1 MKLIREC
8 DIIKNRYLL
17 GEGENMKAYIKEL
30 RAKIKKYSE
39 YYYTNNESLISDVE
53 FDKLLAELK
62 ELEEKYPEYREG
74 DSPTEVVGATNL
86 RDTKFK
92 KVTHKKP
99 MLSLS
104 NSYNEGDI
112 ADFIERVKKLLPED
126 KNIEYALELK
136 LDGLSLSVQYEDGK
150 LVRAVTRGDGT
161 VGEDVTENILEIES
175 IPKVLKERVTLEV
188 RGEVVLPLSKFEELN
203 RKRMEEGE
211 EVFANPRNA
220 ASGTLR
226 QLDSSII
233 KERGLDAYFY
243 FLVDAQNYGVKTHS
257 ESIEYLSKLGIKT
270 TGVCEVLKNS
280 SELIERIEY
289 WGTKR
294 EELDYE
300 TDGMVIKVNNI
311 ELWDRLGNTTKS
323 PRWAIA
329 FKFPA
334 KQVTTKIL
342 GVTWQVG
349 RTGKITPVAELEEV
363 ELSGSRV
370 KRASLHNH
378 QEIERKD
385 IRIGDSVF
393 IEKAAEII
401 PQVVKSVKELRVGD
415 EIVIEEPTNCPI
427 CNTQVEREEGQV
439 DIKCPNVACPGK
451 IEGELIY
458 FVSRDA
464 MNIAGFGSKIVE
476 NMLRLGFIKNILDIY
491 ELKNHREELE
501 KLEKMGKKSVDNLLT
516 AIENSKTRE
525 YSKVLCALG
534 IPFVGKT
541 SAKLLADSSENID
554 RLMSMSMEDLT
565 EIEGIGEKMA
575 QAIYDFFRDEEKI
588 KLINGLKAHGLT
600 FAQEKKE
607 ELPEEE
613 RVFTGKTFLFTGTL
627 KNFTRNEIKEEIEK
641 LGGKNLSAVSKNL
654 DYLIVGEKAGSKL
667 KKAQE
672 LGTVKIISEDEFMEI
687 CGKKI

>member
-1 MKLIREC
+1 MK
-8 DIIKNRYLL
+8 K
-17 GEGENMKAYIKEL
+17 YIKEL
-30 RAKIKKYSE
+30 REKIKKYSD

-62 ELEEKYPEYREG
+62 ELEEKYPEYREEN
-74 DSPTEVVGATNL
+74 SPTEVVGATSL
-86 RDTKFK
+86 KETKFQ

-112 ADFIERVKKLLPED
+112 ADFIERIKKLLPEE
-126 KNIEYALELK
+126 KEINYALELK
-136 LDGLSLSVQYEDGK
+136 LDGLSLSIQYENGK
-150 LVRAVTRGDGT
+150 LVRAVTRGDGA
-161 VGEDVTENILEIES
+161 VGEDVTENILEISS
-175 IPKVLKERVTLEV
+175 IPRELKEKVSIEI

-203 RKRMEEGE
+203 RKRLENGE

-220 ASGTLR
+220 AAGTLR

-233 KERGLDAYFY
+233 RERGLDAYFY

-270 TGVCEVLKNS
+270 TGVCEVLKSS

-289 WGTKR
+289 WGAKR

-311 ELWDRLGNTTKS
+311 ELWDILGNTTKS

-349 RTGKITPVAELEEV
+349 RTGKVTPVAELEEV
-363 ELSGSRV
+363 ELSGSKV
-370 KRASLHNH
+370 KRASLHNY

-385 IRIGDSVF
+385 IRVGDSVF

-401 PQVVKSVKELRVGD
+401 PQVVKSVKELRDGS
-415 EIVIEEPTNCPI
+415 EIIITEPTNCPI
-427 CNTQVEREEGQV
+427 CNTVLEREEGQV
-439 DIKCPNVACPGK
+439 DIKCPNMACPGK
-451 IEGELIY
+451 VEGELIY

-464 MNIAGFGSKIVE
+464 MNIAGFGSKLVE
-476 NMLRLGFIKNILDIY
+476 NMLRLGFIKNIVDIY

-501 KLEKMGKKSVDNLLT
+501 KLDKMGKKSVDNLLN
-516 AIENSKTRE
+516 AIETSKTRE

-541 SAKLLADSSENID
+541 SAKLLAEASENID
-554 RLMSMSMEDLT
+554 NLMNMSIEELM
-565 EIEGIGEKMA
+565 EIEGVGDKMA
-575 QAIYDFFRDEEKI
+575 QAIYEFFRDEEKK
-588 KLINGLKAHGLT
+588 KLIEELKIHGLT

-607 ELPEEE
+607 ELPEDEK
-613 RVFTGKTFLFTGTL
+613 VFTGKTFLFTGTL

-672 LGTVKIISEDEFMEI
+672 IGSIKIITEDEFMEI
-687 CGKKI
+687 CKKRS

>member
-1 MKLIREC
+1 MKK
-8 DIIKNRYLL
+8 D
-17 GEGENMKAYIKEL
+17 IKEYIEEL
-30 RAKIKKYSE
+30 RKKIKKYSDF
-39 YYYTNNESLISDVE
+39 YYTNNESLISDGE
-53 FDKLLAELK
+53 FDKLLIELK
-62 ELEEKYPEYREG
+62 ELEKKYPEYREG

-112 ADFIERVKKLLPED
+112 ADFIERVKKLLLEE

-150 LVRAVTRGDGT
+150 LIRAVTRGDGT

-175 IPKVLKERVTLEV
+175 IPKVLKERVSLEV

-233 KERGLDAYFY
+233 RERGLDAYFY

-270 TGVCEVLKNS
+270 TGVCEVLKTS

-363 ELSGSRV
+363 ELSGSKV
-370 KRASLHNH
+370 KRASLHNY

-401 PQVVKSVKELRVGD
+401 PQVVKSVKELRVGN
-415 EIVIEEPTNCPI
+415 EIVIDEPTNCPI

-439 DIKCPNVACPGK
+439 DIKCPNVTCPGK

-476 NMLRLGFIKNILDIY
+476 NMLKLGFIKNIVDIY

-554 RLMSMSMEDLT
+554 RLMSMSVEDLT

-575 QAIYDFFRDEEKI
+575 QAIYDFLRDDEKI

-613 RVFTGKTFLFTGTL
+613 RVFMGKTFLFTGTL

-672 LGTVKIISEDEFMEI
+672 LGTVKIISEEEFMEI
-687 CGKKI
+687 CKRKN

>member
-1 MKLIREC
+1 MK
-8 DIIKNRYLL
+8 K
-17 GEGENMKAYIKEL
+17 YIKEL
-30 RAKIKKYSE
+30 REKIKKYSD

-62 ELEEKYPEYREG
+62 ELEEKYPEYREEN
-74 DSPTEVVGATNL
+74 SPTEVVGATSL
-86 RDTKFK
+86 KETKFQ

-112 ADFIERVKKLLPED
+112 ADFIERIKKLLPEEQEI
-126 KNIEYALELK
+126 NYALELK
-136 LDGLSLSVQYEDGK
+136 LDGLSLSIQYENGK
-150 LVRAVTRGDGT
+150 LVRAVTRGDGA
-161 VGEDVTENILEIES
+161 VGEDVTENILEISS
-175 IPKVLKERVTLEV
+175 IPRELKEKVSIEI

-203 RKRMEEGE
+203 RKRLENGE

-220 ASGTLR
+220 AAGTLR

-233 KERGLDAYFY
+233 RERGLDAYFY

-270 TGVCEVLKNS
+270 TGVCEVLKSS

-289 WGTKR
+289 WGAKR

-311 ELWDRLGNTTKS
+311 ELWDILGNTTKS

-349 RTGKITPVAELEEV
+349 RTGKVTPVAELEEV
-363 ELSGSRV
+363 ELSGSKV
-370 KRASLHNH
+370 KRASLHNY

-385 IRIGDSVF
+385 IRVGDSVF

-401 PQVVKSVKELRVGD
+401 PQVVKSVKELRDGS
-415 EIVIEEPTNCPI
+415 EIIITEPTNCPI
-427 CNTQVEREEGQV
+427 CNTVLEREEGQV
-439 DIKCPNVACPGK
+439 DIKCPNMACPGK
-451 IEGELIY
+451 VEGELIY

-464 MNIAGFGSKIVE
+464 MNIAGFGSKLVE
-476 NMLRLGFIKNILDIY
+476 NMLRLGFIKNIVDIY

-501 KLEKMGKKSVDNLLT
+501 KLDKMGKKSVDNLLN
-516 AIENSKTRE
+516 AIETSKTRE

-541 SAKLLADSSENID
+541 SAKLLAEASENID
-554 RLMSMSMEDLT
+554 NLMNMSIEELM
-565 EIEGIGEKMA
+565 EIEGVGDKMA
-575 QAIYDFFRDEEKI
+575 QAIYEFFRDEERK
-588 KLINGLKAHGLT
+588 KLIEGLKIHGLT

-607 ELPEEE
+607 ELPEDEK
-613 RVFTGKTFLFTGTL
+613 VFTGKTFLFTGTL

-672 LGTVKIISEDEFMEI
+672 IGSIKIITEDEFIEI
-687 CGKKI
+687 CKKRS

>member
-1 MKLIREC
+1 MEK
-8 DIIKNRYLL
+8 
-17 GEGENMKAYIKEL
+17 YIKEL
-30 RAKIKKYSE
+30 REKIKKYSE

-53 FDKLLAELK
+53 FDKLLVELK
-62 ELEEKYPEYREG
+62 ELEKKYPEYREKN
-74 DSPTEVVGATNL
+74 SPTEIVGATNL
-86 RDTKFK
+86 KDTKFQ

-112 ADFIERVKKLLPED
+112 ADFIERVKKLLPEE
-126 KNIEYALELK
+126 KEIEYALELK
-136 LDGLSLSVQYEDGK
+136 FDGLSLSVQYENGK

-175 IPKVLKERVTLEV
+175 IPKELKEKVNIEI

-203 RKRMEEGE
+203 KKRLENGE

-243 FLVDAQNYGVKTHS
+243 FLVDAQNYGLKTHS
-257 ESIEYLSKLGIKT
+257 ESIKYLAKLGIKT

-280 SELIERIEY
+280 SELIKEIEV
-289 WGTKR
+289 WGEKR
-294 EELDYE
+294 ESLDYE

-311 ELWDRLGNTTKS
+311 ELWDKLGNTTKS

-363 ELSGSRV
+363 ELSGSKV
-370 KRASLHNH
+370 KRASLHNY

-401 PQVVKSVKELRVGD
+401 PQVVKSVKELRDGN
-415 EIVIEEPTNCPI
+415 EIIIKEPTHCPI
-427 CNTQVEREEGQV
+427 CNTEVEREEGQV
-439 DIKCPNVACPGK
+439 DIKCPNVSCPGK

-476 NMLRLGFIKNILDIY
+476 NMLRLGFIKNIVDIY

-501 KLEKMGKKSVDNLLT
+501 KLEKMGKRSVDNLLT

-534 IPFVGKT
+534 IPFIGKT
-541 SAKLLADSSENID
+541 SAKLLAESSENID
-554 RLMSMSMEDLT
+554 KLMNMSVEELV
-565 EIEGIGEKMA
+565 EIEGIGDKMA
-575 QAIYDFFRDEEKI
+575 QAIFDFFRDKEKI
-588 KLINGLKAHGLT
+588 KLIDGLKAHGLT

-607 ELPEEE
+607 ELSAEEK
-613 RVFTGKTFLFTGTL
+613 VFTGKTFLFTGTL

-672 LGTVKIISEDEFMEI
+672 LGTVKIITEEEFMEI
-687 CGKKI
+687 CGKKK

>member
-1 MKLIREC
+1 MK
-8 DIIKNRYLL
+8 K
-17 GEGENMKAYIKEL
+17 YIKEL
-30 RAKIKKYSE
+30 REKIKKYSD

-62 ELEEKYPEYREG
+62 ELEEKYPEYREEN
-74 DSPTEVVGATNL
+74 SPTEVVGATSL
-86 RDTKFK
+86 KETKFQ

-112 ADFIERVKKLLPED
+112 ADFIERIKKLLPEE
-126 KNIEYALELK
+126 KEINYALELK
-136 LDGLSLSVQYEDGK
+136 LDGLSLSIQYENGK
-150 LVRAVTRGDGT
+150 LVRAVTRGDGA
-161 VGEDVTENILEIES
+161 VGEDVTENILEISS
-175 IPKVLKERVTLEV
+175 IPRELKEKVSIEI

-203 RKRMEEGE
+203 RKRLENGE

-220 ASGTLR
+220 AAGTLR

-233 KERGLDAYFY
+233 RERGLDAYFY

-289 WGTKR
+289 WGAKR

-311 ELWDRLGNTTKS
+311 ELWDILGNTTKS

-349 RTGKITPVAELEEV
+349 RTGKVTPVAELEEV
-363 ELSGSRV
+363 ELSGSKV
-370 KRASLHNH
+370 KRASLHNY

-385 IRIGDSVF
+385 IRVGDSVF

-401 PQVVKSVKELRVGD
+401 PQVVKSVKELRDGS
-415 EIVIEEPTNCPI
+415 EIIITEPTNCPI
-427 CNTQVEREEGQV
+427 CNTVLEREEGQV
-439 DIKCPNVACPGK
+439 DIKCPNMACPGK
-451 IEGELIY
+451 VEGELIY

-464 MNIAGFGSKIVE
+464 MNIAGFGSKLVE
-476 NMLRLGFIKNILDIY
+476 NMLRLGFIKNIVDIY
-491 ELKNHREELE
+491 ELKNHRGELE
-501 KLEKMGKKSVDNLLT
+501 KLDKMGKKSVDNLLN
-516 AIENSKTRE
+516 AIETSKTRE

-541 SAKLLADSSENID
+541 SAKLLAEASENID
-554 RLMSMSMEDLT
+554 NLMNMSIEELM
-565 EIEGIGEKMA
+565 EIEGVGDKMA
-575 QAIYDFFRDEEKI
+575 QAIYEFFRDEEKK
-588 KLINGLKAHGLT
+588 KLIEGLKINGLT

-607 ELPEEE
+607 ELPKDEK
-613 RVFTGKTFLFTGTL
+613 VFTGKTFLFTGTL

-672 LGTVKIISEDEFMEI
+672 IGSIKIITEDEFMEI
-687 CGKKI
+687 CKKRS

>member
-1 MKLIREC
+1 MK
-8 DIIKNRYLL
+8 K
-17 GEGENMKAYIKEL
+17 YIEEL
-30 RAKIKKYSE
+30 RAKIKKYSD

-62 ELEEKYPEYREG
+62 ELEEKYPEYRETN
-74 DSPTEVVGATNL
+74 SPTKVVGATNM
-86 RDTKFK
+86 RDTKFQ

-104 NSYNEGDI
+104 NSYNERDI
-112 ADFIERVKKLLPED
+112 ADFIERVKKFLPEEKD
-126 KNIEYALELK
+126 LAYALELK
-136 LDGLSLSVQYEDGK
+136 LDGLSLSIQYEEGK

-175 IPKVLKERVTLEV
+175 IPKVLKERLTLEI
-188 RGEVVLPLSKFEELN
+188 RGEVILPISKFKELN
-203 RKRMEEGE
+203 RKRLEKGE

-220 ASGTLR
+220 AAGTLR

-233 KERGLDAYFY
+233 KARGLDAYFY
-243 FLVDAQNYGVKTHS
+243 FLVDAQNYGMKTHG
-257 ESIEYLSKLGIKT
+257 ESLDYLSKLGIKT
-270 TGVCEVLKNS
+270 TGICEVLKSS
-280 SELIERIEY
+280 SELIKRIEY
-289 WGTKR
+289 WGEER
-294 EELDYE
+294 EKLDYE
-300 TDGMVIKVNNI
+300 TDGMVIKVDNI
-311 ELWDRLGNTTKS
+311 ELWDKLGNTTKS

-349 RTGKITPVAELEEV
+349 RTGKVTPVAELEEV
-363 ELSGSRV
+363 ELSGSKV
-370 KRASLHNH
+370 KRASLHNY

-401 PQVVKSVKELRVGD
+401 PQVVKSIKELRDGS
-415 EIVIEEPTNCPI
+415 EIVISEPTYCPI
-427 CNTQVEREEGQV
+427 CNTPVEREEGQV
-439 DIKCPNVACPGK
+439 DIKCPNVTCSGK

-476 NMLRLGFIKNILDIY
+476 NMLRLGFIKNIVDIY
-491 ELKNHREELE
+491 ELKNHREDLE

-541 SAKLLADSSENID
+541 SAKILAESSENID
-554 RLMSMSMEDLT
+554 RLMSMSVEDLT

-575 QAIYDFFRDEEKI
+575 QAIYDFFRDEERI
-588 KLINGLKAHGLT
+588 KLIEGLRAHGLT
-600 FAQEKKE
+600 LAQEKKK
-607 ELPEEE
+607 ELPTEEK
-613 RVFTGKTFLFTGTL
+613 VFTGKTFLFTGTL
-627 KNFTRNEIKEEIEK
+627 KNFTRNEIKEKIEK

-672 LGTVKIISEDEFMEI
+672 LGTVKIITEEEFVEI
-687 CGKKI
+687 CGKKN